1 MNSTMRTINNP
12 EMTRKLKKNRPQNVM
27 LMQVC
32 GLSYGSPIK
41 VEKALGEP
49 YLVNTKQKLARI
61 ITKKKQVE
69 EDYNKVQMRIK
80 ERQKQT
86 LRIKKQRE
94 KAFKNPQ
101 HVKTIEWDS

>member
-49 YLVNTKQKLARI
+49 YLVNTK
-61 ITKKKQVE
+61 
-69 EDYNKVQMRIK
+69 
-80 ERQKQT
+80 
-86 LRIKKQRE
+86 
-94 KAFKNPQ
+94 
-101 HVKTIEWDS
+101 